1 MSMRGTKLIE
11 VVYNLGSI
19 ISIRDPQMRMILDNV
34 GLNHCSPEENLIW
47 NKLQNDLQKFI
58 VDNWERGDFTHEVEM
73 AGMTSQFDNWDIEWR
88 V

>member
-34 GLNHCSPEENLIW
+34 GLNHCSPEENLI
-47 NKLQNDLQKFI
+47 
-58 VDNWERGDFTHEVEM
+58 
-73 AGMTSQFDNWDIEWR
+73 
-88 V
+88 